1 MLKQVFLMKLDQL
14 EEQAEEALIRCLDDV
29 PFLQVKRA
37 KRAKRPA
44 TREGPTPDI
53 LLRLKLPNQEQ
64 LLVAEVKKSG
74 QPKLA
79 REAVNQLLR
88 YLEAFPSAYGV
99 FLAPYISPQ
108 AAAICSQEGIGYA
121 DLAGNCRLIF
131 RQVFISKEGR
141 PNPFG
146 QKRDLRSLYS
156 PKASRVLRVLL
167 VNARRKKRWKVEAL
181 SKEAQVSL
189 GQVSNVKKRLADR
202 EWVQSEPDGFAL
214 SAPSDLL
221 EEWSQNYT
229 YRRNVV
235 RDFYSLYPVAE
246 IEAKLADACQ
256 RENITYALTGFS
268 AAARLA
274 PAVRYQRAMAYVQG
288 NMDEVARR
296 LDLKAVDSGANIS
309 LLTPYDEGVFYGM
322 LAFDGVQVVS
332 PIQAYLDLKGY
343 RGRGEEA
350 AVVLLDQVIKPAW

>member
-1 MLKQVFLMKLDQL
+1 
-14 EEQAEEALIRCLDDV
+14 
-29 PFLQVKRA
+29 
-37 KRAKRPA
+37 
-44 TREGPTPDI
+44 
-53 LLRLKLPNQEQ
+53 
-64 LLVAEVKKSG
+64 
-74 QPKLA
+74 
-79 REAVNQLLR
+79 
-88 YLEAFPSAYGV
+88 
-99 FLAPYISPQ
+99 
-108 AAAICSQEGIGYA
+108 
-121 DLAGNCRLIF
+121 
-131 RQVFISKEGR
+131 
-141 PNPFG
+141 
-146 QKRDLRSLYS
+146 
-156 PKASRVLRVLL
+156 VLRVLL

-181 SKEAQVSL
+181 AKEAQVSL

-229 YRRNVV
+229 YRRNIV

-288 NMDEVARR
+288 NTDDVARR
-296 LDLKAVDSGANIS
+296 LNLKAVDSGANIS
-309 LLTPYDEGVFYGM
+309 LLTPYDEGVLYGM

-350 AVVLLDQVIKPAW
+350 AAVLLDRVIKPAW